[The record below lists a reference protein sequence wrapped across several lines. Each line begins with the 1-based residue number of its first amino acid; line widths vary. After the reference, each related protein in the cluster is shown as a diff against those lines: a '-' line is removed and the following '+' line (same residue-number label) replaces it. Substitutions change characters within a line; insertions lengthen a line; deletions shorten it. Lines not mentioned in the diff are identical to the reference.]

1 MWGQE
6 LIPTG
11 DAGSGERRLLCLG
24 TCGRKDGMG
33 RGTECRDWDWT
44 RTWTDRSHQGGAA
57 AGKTGQ
63 AKRPEQPREQDRL
76 HSQLPSCRRR
86 RAAPRLSAPALNA
99 EPRKLYTLLPADS
112 TGTGHPGLSMRLQLR
127 QCFLRETLLNLSRR
141 IMNRLSEANGI
152 FAIRLLKLLGQ
163 EDPARNVFYSPLSV
177 SSALAMVL
185 LGAKGSTAA
194 QIVQAL
200 GLNTED
206 DIHQGFQS
214 LLTQVHRP
222 GAPFAL
228 SIANGLFGE
237 ESCQFLSKEQ
247 KPVQM
252 MFQKATFPLAHVS
265 EVQAQVLELPYVGP
279 ELSMVLVL
287 PDEGVDLSSVG
298 KTLTFGKF
306 QSWTR
311 PEHMKK
317 TKVEVFLPRFKL
329 QEDYDM
335 GSVLQGL
342 GVVDAFH
349 PGKADLSGMLADSN
363 LCVSKFV
370 HKSVVE
376 VNEEGTEAAAVAGM
390 IVVPGCCADSVPRFC
405 ADHPFLFFIRHNST
419 NCLLFCGRF
428 SSP

>member
-1 MWGQE
+1 
-6 LIPTG
+6 
-11 DAGSGERRLLCLG
+11 
-24 TCGRKDGMG
+24 
-33 RGTECRDWDWT
+33 
-44 RTWTDRSHQGGAA
+44 
-57 AGKTGQ
+57 
-63 AKRPEQPREQDRL
+63 
-76 HSQLPSCRRR
+76 
-86 RAAPRLSAPALNA
+86 
-99 EPRKLYTLLPADS
+99 
-112 TGTGHPGLSMRLQLR
+112 
-127 QCFLRETLLNLSRR
+127 
-141 IMNRLSEANGI
+141 MNTLSETNGS

-177 SSALAMVL
+177 SSALAMLL

-194 QIVQAL
+194 QIIQAL
-200 GLNTED
+200 ALNTED
-206 DIHQGFQS
+206 DIHRGFQS

-222 GAPFAL
+222 GAPFSL

-237 ESCQFLSKEQ
+237 ESCQFLSSFQESCLQFYQAELEQLSFTKDAERSREHINAWVSRKTEGKIEELLAKDSIGEDCRLVLINAVYFKGSWEEPFEEWSTRTVPFKINQKEQ

-252 MFQKATFPLAHVS
+252 MVQSGTFPLAHVS
-265 EVQAQVLELPYVGP
+265 EVQAQVLELPYAGQ
-279 ELSMVLVL
+279 ELSMVVVL
-287 PDEGVDLSSVG
+287 PDEGMDLSTVEKS
-298 KTLTFGKF
+298 LTFEKF

-311 PEHMKK
+311 PEHMRR
-317 TKVEVFLPRFKL
+317 TEVEVFLPRFKL

-349 PGKADLSGMLADSN
+349 PGKADLSGMLADSD

-376 VNEEGTEAAAVAGM
+376 VNEEGTEAAAASEGQISFDCDEELPVF
-390 IVVPGCCADSVPRFC
+390 R

>member
-1 MWGQE
+1 MPRAQGPSE
-6 LIPTG
+6 GLRGNCDETG
-11 DAGSGERRLLCLG
+11 
-24 TCGRKDGMG
+24 KDGEG
-33 RGTECRDWDWT
+33 SR
-44 RTWTDRSHQGGAA
+44 
-57 AGKTGQ
+57 
-63 AKRPEQPREQDRL
+63 KRKW
-76 HSQLPSCRRR
+76 
-86 RAAPRLSAPALNA
+86 A
-99 EPRKLYTLLPADS
+99 
-112 TGTGHPGLSMRLQLR
+112 
-127 QCFLRETLLNLSRR
+127 RR

-237 ESCQFLSKEQ
+237 ESCQFLSSFEESCLQFYQAELEQLSFTKAPERSRKHINTWVSKKTEGKIQQLLAKDSLEEDCRLVLINAVYFKGRWEEQFREYRTRTMPFKISQKEQ